1 MPGGVKKNFKNPV
14 WDPRYFRFRDPDPDS
29 KFLTD
34 PRFWI
39 LEGKSTKN
47 LFKQLFALKTKS
59 STIEKQESIKNVV
72 ISLNISSSFSK
83 KKLKKRRFEKF
94 FL

>member
-39 LEGKSTKN
+39 LEGKYQPK
-47 LFKQLFALKTKS
+47 
-59 STIEKQESIKNVV
+59 IC
-72 ISLNISSSFSK
+72 LNN
-83 KKLKKRRFEKF
+83 
-94 FL
+94 FLL